1 MLSCIYRGYVRHRR
15 FTPVENEFRYR
26 IFMMY
31 LDLAEVP
38 RLFDPFWLWSARRP
52 AVAWFRRSD
61 HLGDPLL
68 PLDQCVRDEVERQT
82 GIRPN
87 GPIRLLTNLR
97 YFGYVM
103 NPVSYYYCFDAETDR
118 LQTVLAEVH
127 NTPWGERHCY
137 VMANPVSPDT
147 GASTT
152 LWNDKEF
159 HVSPFMP
166 MNMRYRWRM
175 NEPGERLVIHLENH
189 RRPET
194 TLNALQPQEELNR
207 RERVPFDVTM
217 SLEREEITHWSMS
230 KLLLRHPCM
239 TAKVT
244 AGIYWQALRLWWK
257 KVPFVPHPG
266 KVTATSTGEEINVEH
281 QIL

>member
-1 MLSCIYRGYVRHRR
+1 
-15 FTPVENEFRYR
+15 
-26 IFMMY
+26 MMY
-31 LDLAEVP
+31 LDLAELP
-38 RLFDPFWLWSARRP
+38 RLFDPFWVWSARRP
-52 AVAWFRRSD
+52 AVAWFRRGD
-61 HLGDPLL
+61 HLGDPLV
-68 PLDQCVRDEVERQT
+68 PLDQSVRDEVERQI

-118 LQTVLAEVH
+118 LQAVLAEVH

-137 VMANPVSPDT
+137 VLANPVSPDT

-152 LWNDKEF
+152 LWNDKQF

-189 RRPET
+189 QRDMQRSDNE
-194 TLNALQPQEELNR
+194 QPSVRGEVSR

-217 SLEREEITHWSMS
+217 CLGREEITHSS
-230 KLLLRHPCM
+230 LRNLLFRHPCM

-244 AGIYWQALRLWWK
+244 AGIYWQALKLWWK
-257 KVPFVPHPG
+257 QVPFVPHPG
-266 KVTATSTGEEINVEH
+266 DVASTSPGSELSIEH